1 MAGRAQGSTG
11 YTAEGVCRA
20 ARTGTIPGG
29 IIENGKLHIDKLRAD
44 TPEGA
49 EDLVLDLYQQLP
61 PARITDLLLEVDERT
76 GFSEAFTH
84 LRTGAPCSDRI
95 GLMNVLLAEGVNLG
109 LRKMA
114 AATNT
119 HSFWELLRI
128 ARWHVEGSAYDRA
141 LAMIV
146 EAHAALPMAAFWGQG
161 QSASSDGQFFL
172 ATEQGEAM
180 NLINAKYGNV
190 PGLKG
195 YSHVSDQYAPFAT
208 QVIPATVSEAP
219 YILDGLLM
227 NDAGRRVRQ
236 HFADTGG
243 FTDHVFAACALLG
256 YRFAPVSAI
265 SLRKDSMPSRPTR
278 RRPMCERWSEVR
290 SMNRSSSAT
299 GPTSCASWRRS
310 QRGSSPP
317 ARFFASSPL
326 PAPE

>member
-1 MAGRAQGSTG
+1 
-11 YTAEGVCRA
+11 
-20 ARTGTIPGG
+20 
-29 IIENGKLHIDKLRAD
+29 
-44 TPEGA
+44 
-49 EDLVLDLYQQLP
+49 
-61 PARITDLLLEVDERT
+61 LLEVDERT

-243 FTDHVFAACALLG
+243 FTDHVFAACALLASPQAL
-256 YRFAPVSAI
+256 YAEQRFSGHNVNI
-265 SLRKDSMPSRPTR
+265 GVRQR
-278 RRPMCERWSEVR
+278 REG
-290 SMNRSSSAT
+290 T
-299 GPTSCASWRRS
+299 G
-310 QRGSSPP
+310 RGF
-317 ARFFASSPL
+317 RG
-326 PAPE
+326 

>member
-1 MAGRAQGSTG
+1 
-11 YTAEGVCRA
+11 
-20 ARTGTIPGG
+20 
-29 IIENGKLHIDKLRAD
+29 
-44 TPEGA
+44 
-49 EDLVLDLYQQLP
+49 
-61 PARITDLLLEVDERT
+61 
-76 GFSEAFTH
+76 
-84 LRTGAPCSDRI
+84 
-95 GLMNVLLAEGVNLG
+95 MNVLLAEGVNLG

-256 YRFAPVSAI
+256 YRFAPRIRDLPQKRFYAFT
-265 SLRKDSMPSRPTR
+265 PNATP
-278 RRPMCERWSEVR
+278 PMCERWSAAR

-299 GPTSCASWRRS
+299 GPTSCASRRRS
-310 QRGSSPP
+310 QRGSPPP
-317 ARFFASSPL
+317 ARFFANSPL
-326 PAPE
+326 TRARMNWPWHCARSAASSAPCS

>member
-1 MAGRAQGSTG
+1 
-11 YTAEGVCRA
+11 
-20 ARTGTIPGG
+20 
-29 IIENGKLHIDKLRAD
+29 
-44 TPEGA
+44 
-49 EDLVLDLYQQLP
+49 
-61 PARITDLLLEVDERT
+61 
-76 GFSEAFTH
+76 
-84 LRTGAPCSDRI
+84 
-95 GLMNVLLAEGVNLG
+95 MNVLLAEGVNLG

-256 YRFAPVSAI
+256 YRFAPPYPRS
-265 SLRKDSMPSRPTR
+265 PSEKTLCLHAQRD
-278 RRPMCERWSEVR
+278 
-290 SMNRSSSAT
+290 A
-299 GPTSCASWRRS
+299 GQCASAGRR
-310 QRGSSPP
+310 
-317 ARFFASSPL
+317 
-326 PAPE
+326 